1 MKRHLNIVVTC
12 TKRKTC
18 PVVRSLTLG
27 SVTGK
32 TVGEVCRRWIERL
45 QFSPS
50 STLEAEFLYC
60 GDQWKIAAELPNVAA
75 LSGVDARLWVCS
87 AGYGL
92 IPVSAS
98 VRPYSATFSARHAD
112 SVQLRLVKTGSHLSD
127 WWKELSAWEGPARG
141 EPRTIKALV
150 ETDPRVPLIVVAS
163 PVYLSA
169 IRADLDEAVIRLSN
183 PDLLT
188 IISAG
193 SAQIGSVQR
202 NILPCDGR
210 LQSVLGGALMSLN
223 TRVARRLLESPI
235 EWPLRCSEA
244 AKMFSAMMKK
254 CPSAVHYDR
263 MPMSDAEVRDFI
275 LKHLSVD
282 PSKRHSPLLR
292 LLRDEGKACE
302 QKRFR
307 ALFLE
312 TQEANDVK

>member
-1 MKRHLNIVVTC
+1 V
-12 TKRKTC
+12 
-18 PVVRSLTLG
+18 S
-27 SVTGK
+27 
-32 TVGEVCRRWIERL
+32 EVCSHWIERL
-45 QFSPS
+45 ESRLS
-50 STLEAEFLYC
+50 SNVEAEFLYC
-60 GDQWKIAAELPNVAA
+60 GDQWKIAAALPTVAA
-75 LSGVDARLWVCS
+75 SGGIDARLWVCS

-98 VRPYSATFSARHAD
+98 VQPYSATFSARHPD
-112 SVQLRLVKTGSHLSD
+112 SVRQRFIGTGKTPLSD
-127 WWKELSAWEGPARG
+127 WWNALSVWEGPARG
-141 EPRTIKALV
+141 EPRTIQQLV
-150 ETDPRVPLIVVAS
+150 EVDPRTPLIVVAS

-169 IRADLDEAVIRLSN
+169 MRADLHAAVSRLSS

-193 SAQIGSVQR
+193 SAEIGSLHC

-210 LQSVLGGALMSLN
+210 LQSILGGALMSLN

-244 AKMFSAMMKK
+244 AKTFAVMMKK
-254 CPSAVHYDR
+254 CPVAVSYDR
-263 MPMSDAEVRDFI
+263 KPMSDTEVRDFI

-282 PSKRHSPLLR
+282 PGLKHSPLLR

-307 ALFLE
+307 ALFFE
-312 TQEANDVK
+312 TQEAINVN